1 MLSILLCLTMLLSC
15 VPTAVFAAEGD
26 SVCTCQTK
34 CAEGSVNTE
43 CTVCSADLTAC
54 IAAAA
59 ATLPRYLYVGG
70 VTVVEEYT
78 VSAVTSGEG
87 WRYDTATA
95 TLYLTDGAAIRYT
108 STTEECLENGLYCSN
123 GTLKVH
129 ASGTVSITGYG
140 DGIRLPDGTLEL
152 YAAEGSNITI
162 TGTSAGSEGIYSTVN
177 TNSIRI
183 SGKGTVNVSAS
194 DGASY
199 GMTAAGNI
207 YIDGVTLNV
216 GGTSNYDDISAANV
230 LIGQTEAAVVNCLG
244 PTCSGIGGTLTQK
257 VGIYN
262 GSIVHLA
269 EKTTEKSWLLG
280 FHAKT
285 IEIADSTVVMDGLTG
300 AYSIYAMHGA
310 STVSGASHILI
321 RKMVSTENGAYGL
334 TVGYDPYQLTGEAGY
349 YTRSDAAAEFTAD
362 GDITEI
368 YIGYFE
374 LYYPSHM
381 SYHSN
386 GDGTHYYG
394 CPATCPAAIKGENE
408 ECSGTATCAEPVVCE
423 SCGAVRQLPH
433 SYDNEADTDC
443 NACGALRYDI
453 WVAGVRVTEE
463 NASDVLGDGTVSY
476 DGAANTLTL
485 NGATVDA
492 SALAVP
498 ALEVSGEPLTL
509 VLQGTNALTGSAQVL
524 SSVDEAGNTIWYGEP
539 AISIAG
545 GTVLTI
551 TGDETATLTL
561 LGNDFAYTANDH
573 IPSASSISGGSLNVA
588 GGTIT
593 TNNGIRLSGDYS
605 QTGGSVEAGF
615 LEAQN
620 VTVSDGI
627 LNAKGNSGICPKY
640 ADPHAGGI
648 HGIFANNTINISG
661 GNVTTESGIVG
672 HNGDYCGNMS
682 VTGETITTHGLYALE
697 SVSITGG
704 TVTST
709 GCVGGYVI
717 DPFGFLTLGHYTEDD
732 VTPSGPAPGSALEA
746 PDWSI
751 SEEATFICGSE
762 TSHRGGT
769 ATCTLGAICDFCGA
783 GYGETDTSIHDT
795 VNAQYTNG
803 FCDCCGIYDAPELV
817 DDVYQIGNAGQLY
830 WFAQQVNSG
839 KPYINAVLTADITIN
854 KNVLIDGEL
863 NPDTTVVNGFRTW
876 TPIGKGTDHSYYGSF
891 DGQNHSISGLYY
903 QGGDFYVGLF
913 GYLSYGAVVK
923 NLKLTDSYFNVD
935 ASGTSH
941 FYAGGIAASLTGG
954 RIENCRNEANLRVN
968 YDYSADVG
976 GIVGFV
982 STNGTVSHCR
992 NSGKLHGGNTD
1003 ILSIGGIVG
1012 TAVGVITDCGNTGD
1026 IIVDNGVN
1034 TIVGGVSNGG
1044 TLENCFNTGSFDITS
1059 TVFYPGGISGRS
1071 ATVTNCYYL
1080 MGVADEGIEG
1090 EDSEGAI
1097 QAMSQEAF
1105 ASGEVAYLLNGGVT
1119 DGTQSWYQTIGTDA
1133 TPELSGDT
1141 VYYGYTGC
1149 MDTTQGYGN
1158 DAVYTTVPEHE
1169 YAADG
1174 FCTICGSTQGATRN
1188 GQGVYEI
1195 GNAGQLMWF
1204 AKFVNLGN
1212 KGVDAVLTAD
1222 IDMSDIAWTPIC
1234 STALYNSADPAA
1246 DGDWGYTGT
1255 FDGQGHVI
1263 CNLSLTGST
1272 TEKLTY
1278 GLFGTVSGTVKNL
1291 GMESFAFEDGG
1302 MDCRAGSIVG
1312 QLLGGTITDCYAVDC
1327 TLDVTEGTT
1336 GYIAGGIAGCNY
1348 AGTIENCFVMN
1359 CTVKG
1364 HSRCAAL
1371 VADCRGDASTSDR
1384 PGTVKNCYSDSTLAG
1399 SQKVASYIIDCESYV
1414 ITTRF
1419 SGGEIAIAL
1428 GDAWGQTIGTD
1439 EHPVVGGPAVYKNT
1453 CGDGFFYANDDT
1465 DHDEHTMDGITCSLC
1480 GNYQAAQLITE
1491 DNYAALGVDAS
1502 YVGAYAISN
1511 AGQLYWYAALT
1522 NGMLSGVPMD
1532 YYASGV
1538 LLADLD
1544 LEGRDWIPI
1553 GLYEETIDGIYL
1565 STCWGSD
1572 NVWDDVNQRYTTYF
1586 DGRGHTISNFN
1597 AVGENSQ
1604 GLFGYIYCASILNL
1618 TVKNATASGWN
1629 AGAIAGYPYECLI
1642 ENCSAIGC
1650 TISGET
1656 ATEDS
1661 TYSIVGA
1668 MTGSPYGYLY
1678 NSFAYDCT
1686 VLRARAED
1694 RLYALG
1700 GLEDDGYVYN
1710 SVYSKVRYGYVGDET
1725 LTEFDDGLCMTEEN
1739 MVSGYV
1745 AYLLSQGY
1753 SEESYTVSG
1762 DIWGQ
1767 TLGTDACP
1775 VLGGQTVYQV
1785 TDCQQV
1791 ITYSNTQHQNGTHVY
1806 ENGFCIWYDCY
1817 EPCGGSGTA
1826 EDPYTIANAGQL
1838 YWFAA
1843 VVNEGYGTVAQNTAA
1858 HAKLTA
1864 DIVVNEGT
1872 TNARVWVPIGVYDG
1886 STGDGFGGI
1895 FDGDHH
1901 TVSGL
1906 YYPNDISYVCVAL
1919 FRCLKGE
1926 SAEIRNVGLL
1936 DSYFYNFAGAAIVGY
1951 NEGGTVKNCYN
1962 ASKIHAGHNAA
1973 GIVGRNKGLI
1983 TYCYNTGEFP
1993 YHPLSAGGIA
2003 VENYGTISNC
2013 YNAGDFV
2020 LCNKFGGIACENFN
2034 GVIRDCYNTGELH
2047 GTNGGGITYS
2057 GGTVTNC
2064 YSTGRVSCLDLG
2076 SGIATK
2082 ATVENCYY
2090 LEGTYHSSRYEDYL
2104 VLVGVEATKT
2114 AEEFS
2119 SGEVAY
2125 LLQSNCEEQIWGQ
2138 KLGEEEYP
2146 VFSDDVVYQNQI
2158 GGCTEENF
2166 AYEYSNTE
2174 AEAITTHPGQWTP
2187 NWEWDP
2193 DGNGGCYVSVELHC
2207 DDCGELVGF
2216 YSGDAQL
2223 ISEVKPINC
2232 QNPGSREWTIT
2243 FTVQDREFTDTYTE
2257 VVYNDTHISFDGN
2270 GFCTVCGGYQK
2281 PTVDPGEDPEWD
2293 YDDVYLIYNAGQ
2305 LYWFANHV
2313 NNVNNGIT
2321 GKLMADID
2329 LNPGYT
2335 FYADGTYT
2343 GGDSPRMWTP
2353 IGGGYPCYAGNF
2365 DGNGFTVSGAYTVS
2379 EGSYVGLFGNTDYN
2393 YTIENL
2399 GITNSYF
2406 EGADHVGGLI
2416 GYAYTIV
2423 KNCYVTD
2430 TVYVSGDYDT
2440 AALIGY
2446 NGGEVYNS
2454 YAMADT
2460 FVDTNYGSCYN
2471 CYALTENDG
2480 ITAVTAEDF
2489 VSGKVAY
2496 LLQSGV
2502 TEEDIYDEDWN
2513 WIGSYIPEIWGQTI
2527 GEDDYPVLKGAKV
2540 YEVTNCKD
2548 ETAYSNTN
2556 AALGHNYV
2564 DGTCTVCGS
2573 ARPAT
2578 VPTLTAKN
2586 VSLSFEDE
2594 ILVNVYF
2601 TAADAADVKNY
2612 GLLLFSE
2619 KVASPTFDTAI
2630 AYTEGW
2636 YESKGYLGVT
2646 TPGIAAKNMGDT
2658 LYFAVYA
2665 VLADGTYAYSKTYT
2679 YAPTTYAYNMLGK
2692 STTPAGLKPLI
2703 VAMLNYG
2710 AAAQVYFNY
2719 NTDNLVNAKLTDEQ
2733 KALVVDYNG
2742 DMLDGLNVC
2751 MDDKKGELFGSGN
2764 TGFDKNTP
2772 SVNFEGAFSVNLY
2785 FGQPKATVGSDVTF
2799 YVWDKATYES
2809 VETLLPENAIA
2820 TSKCTFDGTYY
2831 VGIVEGIAAK
2841 EVDETFYCA
2850 AVYTGEDGNTY
2861 VSGVISYSLGYYL
2874 ENQAA
2879 GTAMPEFAQA
2889 TGVYAYYAKTLF
2901 NA

>member
-199 GMTAAGNI
+199 GMTAAGSI

-230 LIGQTEAAVVNCLG
+230 LIGQTEGAVVNCLG
-244 PTCSGIGGTLTQK
+244 TTCSGIGGSLTQK
-257 VGIYN
+257 IGIYN

-321 RKMVSTENGAYGL
+321 RKMVSTEDSTYGL
-334 TVGYDPYQLTGEAGY
+334 TVGYDSYQLTGEAGY

-1149 MDTTQGYGN
+1149 MDQTIGYGK
-1158 DAVYTTVPEHE
+1158 DAIYETAPDHVYSD
-1169 YAADG
+1169 DG
-1174 FCTICGSTQGATRN
+1174 FCQSGCYQ
-1188 GQGVYEI
+1188 
-1195 GNAGQLMWF
+1195 
-1204 AKFVNLGN
+1204 
-1212 KGVDAVLTAD
+1212 
-1222 IDMSDIAWTPIC
+1222 
-1234 STALYNSADPAA
+1234 PA
-1246 DGDWGYTGT
+1246 
-1255 FDGQGHVI
+1255 
-1263 CNLSLTGST
+1263 
-1272 TEKLTY
+1272 E
-1278 GLFGTVSGTVKNL
+1278 
-1291 GMESFAFEDGG
+1291 
-1302 MDCRAGSIVG
+1302 
-1312 QLLGGTITDCYAVDC
+1312 
-1327 TLDVTEGTT
+1327 
-1336 GYIAGGIAGCNY
+1336 
-1348 AGTIENCFVMN
+1348 
-1359 CTVKG
+1359 
-1364 HSRCAAL
+1364 
-1371 VADCRGDASTSDR
+1371 
-1384 PGTVKNCYSDSTLAG
+1384 
-1399 SQKVASYIIDCESYV
+1399 
-1414 ITTRF
+1414 
-1419 SGGEIAIAL
+1419 
-1428 GDAWGQTIGTD
+1428 
-1439 EHPVVGGPAVYKNT
+1439 
-1453 CGDGFFYANDDT
+1453 
-1465 DHDEHTMDGITCSLC
+1465 
-1480 GNYQAAQLITE
+1480 LITE
-1491 DNYAALGVDAS
+1491 ENYTALGVDAS

>member
-1 MLSILLCLTMLLSC
+1 MAMLLSC
-15 VPTAVFAAEGD
+15 VPTTAFAAEGD

-43 CTVCSADLTAC
+43 CAVCSADLTAC

-70 VTVVEEYT
+70 VAVVEEY
-78 VSAVTSGEG
+78 VAGAVTSGQG

-95 TLYLTDGAAIRYT
+95 TLYLTDGADIRYS
-108 STTEECLENGLYCSN
+108 STTEDSLENGIYCSG

-152 YAAEGSNITI
+152 YTAEGSNITI
-162 TGTSAGSEGIYSTVN
+162 TGTSAGSEGINSTVN
-177 TNSIRI
+177 TNFIRL
-183 SGKGTVNVSAS
+183 SGKGTVNVNAS

-199 GMTAAGNI
+199 GMTAAGSI

-216 GGTSNYDDISAANV
+216 RGTSNYDDISGANV
-230 LIGQTEAAVVNCLG
+230 LIGQTEGAVVNCLG
-244 PTCSGIGGTLTQK
+244 TTCSGIGGTLTQK

-300 AYSIYAMHGA
+300 AYSIYAMHGTSA
-310 STVSGASHILI
+310 VSGASHILI
-321 RKMVSTENGAYGL
+321 RKMASTEDGNYGL
-334 TVGYDPYQLTGEAGY
+334 TVGHDSYQLTGEAGY

-368 YIGYFE
+368 DIGYFE

-394 CPATCPAAIKGENE
+394 CPTACPAAIKGENE

-627 LNAKGNSGICPKY
+627 LNTKAFSGIYPRY
-640 ADPHAGGI
+640 ADSLAGSI
-648 HGIFANNTINISG
+648 HGIIANKAINISG
-661 GNVTTESGIVG
+661 GTVSTASGSVG
-672 HNGDYCGNMS
+672 HNGDYCGETK

-717 DPFGFLTLGHYTEDD
+717 DALGFLVLGQYTEDD

-783 GYGETDTSIHDT
+783 SYGETDTTNHNT

-803 FCDCCGIYDAPELV
+803 FCDGCGIYEAPELV

-876 TPIGKGTDHSYYGSF
+876 TPIGKGTDHYYYGSF

-903 QGGDFYVGLF
+903 QGGDTYVGLF

-935 ASGTSH
+935 ASGTSY
-941 FYAGGIAASLTGG
+941 FYAGGIAASLTRG

-1149 MDTTQGYGN
+1149 MDQTIGYGK
-1158 DAVYTTVPEHE
+1158 DAIYETTPDHVYSD
-1169 YAADG
+1169 DG
-1174 FCTICGSTQGATRN
+1174 FCQSGCYQ
-1188 GQGVYEI
+1188 
-1195 GNAGQLMWF
+1195 
-1204 AKFVNLGN
+1204 
-1212 KGVDAVLTAD
+1212 
-1222 IDMSDIAWTPIC
+1222 
-1234 STALYNSADPAA
+1234 PA
-1246 DGDWGYTGT
+1246 
-1255 FDGQGHVI
+1255 
-1263 CNLSLTGST
+1263 
-1272 TEKLTY
+1272 E
-1278 GLFGTVSGTVKNL
+1278 
-1291 GMESFAFEDGG
+1291 
-1302 MDCRAGSIVG
+1302 
-1312 QLLGGTITDCYAVDC
+1312 
-1327 TLDVTEGTT
+1327 
-1336 GYIAGGIAGCNY
+1336 
-1348 AGTIENCFVMN
+1348 
-1359 CTVKG
+1359 
-1364 HSRCAAL
+1364 
-1371 VADCRGDASTSDR
+1371 
-1384 PGTVKNCYSDSTLAG
+1384 
-1399 SQKVASYIIDCESYV
+1399 
-1414 ITTRF
+1414 
-1419 SGGEIAIAL
+1419 
-1428 GDAWGQTIGTD
+1428 
-1439 EHPVVGGPAVYKNT
+1439 
-1453 CGDGFFYANDDT
+1453 
-1465 DHDEHTMDGITCSLC
+1465 
-1480 GNYQAAQLITE
+1480 LITE
-1491 DNYAALGVDAS
+1491 ENYTALGVDAS

-1522 NGMLSGVPMD
+1522 NGMLSDIPMD

-1553 GLYEETIDGIYL
+1553 GLYQETIDGVYL
-1565 STCWGSD
+1565 DTCWGSD

-1604 GLFGYIYCASILNL
+1604 GLFGYIYCASIMNL

-1661 TYSIVGA
+1661 PYSIVGA
-1668 MTGSPYGYLY
+1668 MTGSRYGYLY

-1694 RLYALG
+1694 YLYALG
-1700 GLEDDGYVYN
+1700 GLEDYGYAYN

-1725 LTEFDDGLCMTEEN
+1725 LTEFYYGLCMTEED
-1739 MVSGYV
+1739 MASGYV

-1753 SEESYTVSG
+1753 NDENYAVSG

-1775 VLGGQTVYQV
+1775 VLGGPAVYQV
-1785 TDCQQV
+1785 LNCDGVTKV
-1791 ITYSNTQHQNGTHVY
+1791 FSNTNENKSHDYNEYGCCIGCEVECVHTPDETTGNCAVCGNFIIAKGVGSVQCQEGEESESGYEEGYKSGILYFVDINKALNRGCSELYLYEDAYYSGEYTLADVTHMLDPQVKLYLNGHTLTLAEGWGVY
-1806 ENGFCIWYDCY
+1806 VGYDLEIIDGTLAGSYDGALLRPYFGTYELVLNGVTLVNEQDYALSNGCEY
-1817 EPCGGSGTA
+1817 GGSWKITLQGDSVLQGAVADVYYNAAEQGSLIFGDSYTGDLISFALAPEITA
-1826 EDPYTIANAGQL
+1826 EDFVLATAAEGVTLDRSWMADNDTTDALYVLRDAENNQL
-1838 YWFAA
+1838 YLGACVESTHEWGW
-1843 VVNEGYGTVAQNTAA
+1843 VQLE
-1858 HAKLTA
+1858 
-1864 DIVVNEGT
+1864 T
-1872 TNARVWVPIGVYDG
+1872 THERTCSIC
-1886 STGDGFGGI
+1886 
-1895 FDGDHH
+1895 
-1901 TVSGL
+1901 GL
-1906 YYPNDISYVCVAL
+1906 Y
-1919 FRCLKGE
+1919 E
-1926 SAEIRNVGLL
+1926 SADHADKVADHFCDTCGKQLSDHEVQAEVNWNLYV
-1936 DSYFYNFAGAAIVGY
+1936 DS
-1951 NEGGTVKNCYN
+1951 
-1962 ASKIHAGHNAA
+1962 
-1973 GIVGRNKGLI
+1973 
-1983 TYCYNTGEFP
+1983 
-1993 YHPLSAGGIA
+1993 
-2003 VENYGTISNC
+2003 
-2013 YNAGDFV
+2013 
-2020 LCNKFGGIACENFN
+2020 
-2034 GVIRDCYNTGELH
+2034 
-2047 GTNGGGITYS
+2047 
-2057 GGTVTNC
+2057 
-2064 YSTGRVSCLDLG
+2064 
-2076 SGIATK
+2076 
-2082 ATVENCYY
+2082 
-2090 LEGTYHSSRYEDYL
+2090 
-2104 VLVGVEATKT
+2104 
-2114 AEEFS
+2114 
-2119 SGEVAY
+2119 
-2125 LLQSNCEEQIWGQ
+2125 
-2138 KLGEEEYP
+2138 
-2146 VFSDDVVYQNQI
+2146 
-2158 GGCTEENF
+2158 
-2166 AYEYSNTE
+2166 
-2174 AEAITTHPGQWTP
+2174 
-2187 NWEWDP
+2187 
-2193 DGNGGCYVSVELHC
+2193 CYVSLTASCPGC
-2207 DDCGELVGF
+2207 DITVYD
-2216 YSGDAQL
+2216 SGDATL
-2223 ISEVKPINC
+2223 TASYEGTNC
-2232 QNPGSREWTIT
+2232 QDPS
-2243 FTVQDREFTDTYTE
+2243 TVTYSFTYT
-2257 VVYNDTHISFDGN
+2257 FDGTEYTVTETLKTGTDPHIAFDVN
-2270 GFCTVCGGYQK
+2270 GFCTVCGGYEK
-2281 PTVDPGEDPEWD
+2281 PTVDPGEDAEWD

-2313 NNVNNGIT
+2313 NNVKNDIT

-2353 IGGGYPCYAGNF
+2353 IGEGYLCYAGNF
-2365 DGNGFTVSGAYTVS
+2365 DGNGFTVSGAYAVS
-2379 EGSYVGLFGNTDYN
+2379 EGRYVGLFGNTDYN

-2406 EGADHVGGLI
+2406 AGSDHVGGLI

-2446 NGGEVYNS
+2446 NGGEVCNS

-2471 CYALTENDG
+2471 CYALTGDDG
-2480 ITAVTAEDF
+2480 VTAVTAEDF

-2496 LLQSGV
+2496 LLQSGIQS
-2502 TEEDIYDEDWN
+2502 EDVYDEEGN
-2513 WIGSYIPEIWGQTI
+2513 YIATIIPEIWGQTI
-2527 GEDDYPVLKGAKV
+2527 GEDAYPVLKGAKV
-2540 YEVTNCKD
+2540 YQVTNCKD
-2548 ETAYSNTN
+2548 ETVYSNTDVSGVHMDADN
-2556 AALGHNYV
+2556 SGRCDYCNELMQPALLRMVSISLKGNIALNYYMLLSDEV
-2564 DGTCTVCGS
+2564 LSDS
-2573 ARPAT
+2573 
-2578 VPTLTAKN
+2578 TA
-2586 VSLSFEDE
+2586 
-2594 ILVNVYF
+2594 YMQF
-2601 TAADAADVKNY
+2601 T
-2612 GLLLFSE
+2612 
-2619 KVASPTFDTAI
+2619 
-2630 AYTEGW
+2630 
-2636 YESKGYLGVT
+2636 
-2646 TPGIAAKNMGDT
+2646 M
-2658 LYFAVYA
+2658 
-2665 VLADGTYAYSKTYT
+2665 ADGEIIQIPVSEGVKYEYEGETYYVFSCAVDAKEMTDDVISQFIYAEGSTTEHTYSVQTYAKHILET
-2679 YAPTTYAYNMLGK
+2679 
-2692 STTPAGLKPLI
+2692 STNEKIKVLI
-2703 VAMLNYG
+2703 TAMLNYG
-2710 AAAQVYFNY
+2710 AASQTHFGY
-2719 NTDNLVNAKLTDEQ
+2719 NTDDLANAELAAPDYSNVTISGFNATPGQGTELAKFYSASLILKSETTLRFFFT
-2733 KALVVDYNG
+2733 APITATYNG
-2742 DMLDGLNVC
+2742 QELEVKQRSGLYYVDVVGISAKDLDEDVTITINDGT
-2751 MDDKKGELFGSGN
+2751 N
-2764 TGFDKNTP
+2764 TAEVSFNPMAYCQAVQNDTT
-2772 SVNFEGAFSVNLY
+2772 GAFDQEMKDLVAALY
-2785 FGQPKATVGSDVTF
+2785 L
-2799 YVWDKATYES
+2799 Y
-2809 VETLLPENAIA
+2809 
-2820 TSKCTFDGTYY
+2820 
-2831 VGIVEGIAAK
+2831 
-2841 EVDETFYCA
+2841 
-2850 AVYTGEDGNTY
+2850 
-2861 VSGVISYSLGYYL
+2861 
-2874 ENQAA
+2874 NQAA
-2879 GTAMPEFAQA
+2879 N
-2889 TGVYAYYAKTLF
+2889 VYFKES
-2901 NA
+2901 

>member
-230 LIGQTEAAVVNCLG
+230 LIGQAEAAVVNCLG

-334 TVGYDPYQLTGEAGY
+334 TVGYDPYQLTGEVGY

-627 LNAKGNSGICPKY
+627 LNTKAFSGIYPRY
-640 ADPHAGGI
+640 ADSLAGSI
-648 HGIFANNTINISG
+648 HGIFAHKAINISG
-661 GNVTTESGIVG
+661 GTVSTASGSVG

-1149 MDTTQGYGN
+1149 MDQTIGYGK
-1158 DAVYTTVPEHE
+1158 DAIYETAPDHVYSD
-1169 YAADG
+1169 DG
-1174 FCTICGSTQGATRN
+1174 FCQSGCYQ
-1188 GQGVYEI
+1188 
-1195 GNAGQLMWF
+1195 
-1204 AKFVNLGN
+1204 
-1212 KGVDAVLTAD
+1212 
-1222 IDMSDIAWTPIC
+1222 
-1234 STALYNSADPAA
+1234 PA
-1246 DGDWGYTGT
+1246 
-1255 FDGQGHVI
+1255 
-1263 CNLSLTGST
+1263 
-1272 TEKLTY
+1272 E
-1278 GLFGTVSGTVKNL
+1278 
-1291 GMESFAFEDGG
+1291 
-1302 MDCRAGSIVG
+1302 
-1312 QLLGGTITDCYAVDC
+1312 
-1327 TLDVTEGTT
+1327 
-1336 GYIAGGIAGCNY
+1336 
-1348 AGTIENCFVMN
+1348 
-1359 CTVKG
+1359 
-1364 HSRCAAL
+1364 
-1371 VADCRGDASTSDR
+1371 
-1384 PGTVKNCYSDSTLAG
+1384 
-1399 SQKVASYIIDCESYV
+1399 
-1414 ITTRF
+1414 
-1419 SGGEIAIAL
+1419 
-1428 GDAWGQTIGTD
+1428 
-1439 EHPVVGGPAVYKNT
+1439 
-1453 CGDGFFYANDDT
+1453 
-1465 DHDEHTMDGITCSLC
+1465 
-1480 GNYQAAQLITE
+1480 LITE
-1491 DNYAALGVDAS
+1491 ENYTALGVDAS

-2785 FGQPKATVGSDVTF
+2785 FGQPKAAVGSDVTF

>member
-1 MLSILLCLTMLLSC
+1 MAMLLAC

-43 CTVCSADLTAC
+43 CAVCSADLTAC

-70 VTVVEEYT
+70 VAVVEEYT

-95 TLYLTDGAAIRYT
+95 TLHLTDGADIHYT

-129 ASGTVSITGYG
+129 ASGTVSITGYA

-162 TGTSAGSEGIYSTVN
+162 TGTSAGSEGISSTVN

-183 SGKGTVNVSAS
+183 SGKGTVNVNAS

-216 GGTSNYDDISAANV
+216 RGTSNYDDISGANV
-230 LIGQTEAAVVNCLG
+230 LIGQTEGAVVNCLG
-244 PTCSGIGGTLTQK
+244 TTCSGIGGTLTQK

-300 AYSIYAMHGA
+300 AYSIYAMHGTSA
-310 STVSGASHILI
+310 VSGASHILI
-321 RKMVSTENGAYGL
+321 RKMVSTEDGAYGL

-349 YTRSDAAAEFTAD
+349 YTRSDATAEFTAD

-368 YIGYFE
+368 YVGYFE

-394 CPATCPAAIKGENE
+394 CPTACPIAVKGENE
-408 ECSGTATCAEPVVCE
+408 ECSGTVTCAEPVVCE

-498 ALEVSGEPLTL
+498 ALEVSGESLTL

-524 SSVDEAGNTIWYGEP
+524 SSVDEAGNATWYGEP

-545 GTVLTI
+545 GTVLTV

-627 LNAKGNSGICPKY
+627 LNAKGDSGICPKY
-640 ADPHAGGI
+640 VDSLAGGI
-648 HGIFANNTINISG
+648 HGIFANQAINISG
-661 GNVTTESGIVG
+661 GNVTTESGVVG
-672 HNGDYCGNMS
+672 HNGDYCGNMK

-709 GCVGGYVI
+709 GCWGGYVI
-717 DPFGFLTLGHYTEDD
+717 DAFGFLALGQITEDD
-732 VTPSGPAPGSALEA
+732 VTPSGPAPGAALEA

-751 SEEATFICGSE
+751 SGDATFICGSAD
-762 TSHRGGT
+762 SHRGGT
-769 ATCTLGAICDFCGA
+769 ADCSDKATCHFCGA
-783 GYGETDTSIHDT
+783 SYGETDTTNHDT

-803 FCDCCGIYDAPELV
+803 FCDGCGIYEAPELV

-839 KPYINAVLTADITIN
+839 KPYIDAVLTADITIN

-876 TPIGKGTDHSYYGSF
+876 TPIGKGTDHYYYGSF

-923 NLKLTDSYFNVD
+923 NLTLTDSYFNVD

-941 FYAGGIAASLTGG
+941 FYAGGIAASLTRG

-1012 TAVGVITDCGNTGD
+1012 NAVGVITDCGNTGD

-1034 TIVGGVSNGG
+1034 TVVGGVSNGG

-1149 MDTTQGYGN
+1149 MDRTIGYGN
-1158 DAVYTTVPEHE
+1158 DAIYETAPDHVYSD
-1169 YAADG
+1169 DG
-1174 FCTICGSTQGATRN
+1174 FCLN
-1188 GQGVYEI
+1188 GCYQ
-1195 GNAGQLMWF
+1195 
-1204 AKFVNLGN
+1204 
-1212 KGVDAVLTAD
+1212 
-1222 IDMSDIAWTPIC
+1222 
-1234 STALYNSADPAA
+1234 PA
-1246 DGDWGYTGT
+1246 
-1255 FDGQGHVI
+1255 
-1263 CNLSLTGST
+1263 
-1272 TEKLTY
+1272 E
-1278 GLFGTVSGTVKNL
+1278 
-1291 GMESFAFEDGG
+1291 
-1302 MDCRAGSIVG
+1302 
-1312 QLLGGTITDCYAVDC
+1312 
-1327 TLDVTEGTT
+1327 
-1336 GYIAGGIAGCNY
+1336 
-1348 AGTIENCFVMN
+1348 
-1359 CTVKG
+1359 
-1364 HSRCAAL
+1364 
-1371 VADCRGDASTSDR
+1371 
-1384 PGTVKNCYSDSTLAG
+1384 
-1399 SQKVASYIIDCESYV
+1399 
-1414 ITTRF
+1414 
-1419 SGGEIAIAL
+1419 
-1428 GDAWGQTIGTD
+1428 
-1439 EHPVVGGPAVYKNT
+1439 
-1453 CGDGFFYANDDT
+1453 
-1465 DHDEHTMDGITCSLC
+1465 
-1480 GNYQAAQLITE
+1480 LITE
-1491 DNYAALGVDAS
+1491 ENYTALGVDAS

-1522 NGMLSGVPMD
+1522 NGMLSDIPMD

-1553 GLYEETIDGIYL
+1553 GLYQETIDGVYL
-1565 STCWGSD
+1565 DTCWGSD
-1572 NVWDDVNQRYTTYF
+1572 NVWDNVNRRYTTYF

-1604 GLFGYIYCASILNL
+1604 GLFGYIYCASIMNL

-1629 AGAIAGYPYECLI
+1629 AGAIAGYPYGCFI

-1656 ATEDS
+1656 ATADS
-1661 TYSIVGA
+1661 PYSIVGA
-1668 MTGSPYGYLY
+1668 MTGSFYGYLY

-1694 RLYALG
+1694 YLYALG
-1700 GLEDDGYVYN
+1700 GLEDDGYAYN
-1710 SVYSKVRYGYVGDET
+1710 SVYSKVRYGYVDDET
-1725 LTEFDDGLCMTEEN
+1725 LTEFYYGLCMTEED
-1739 MVSGYV
+1739 MASGYV
-1745 AYLLSQGY
+1745 AYWLSQGY
-1753 SEESYTVSG
+1753 SDENYAVSG

-1775 VLGGQTVYQV
+1775 VLGGPAVYQV
-1785 TDCQQV
+1785 LNCDGVTE
-1791 ITYSNTQHQNGTHVY
+1791 IFSNTNENKSHDYNEYGCCIVCEVECVHTPDETTGNCAVCGNFIIAKGVGAVQCQEGEESESGYEDGYRSGILYFVDINKTLNRGCSELYLYGDAYYSGEYTLTDVTHMLDPQVKLYLNGHTLTLAEGWGVY
-1806 ENGFCIWYDCY
+1806 VGYDLEIIDGTLAGSYDGALLRPYSGTYELILNGVTLVNEQGYALSNGCEY
-1817 EPCGGSGTA
+1817 GGSWKITLQGGSVLQGAVADVYYNAAEQGSLIFGDSYTGDSISFALAPEITA
-1826 EDPYTIANAGQL
+1826 EDFVLATAAEGVTLDRSWMADNDTTDTLYVLRDAENNQL
-1838 YWFAA
+1838 YLGACVESTHEWGWVQLETTHERTCSICGLYESADHADEVADHFCDTCGKQLSDHEVQAEVNWYLHVESCYVNLAA
-1843 VVNEGYGTVAQNTAA
+1843 SCPGCDITVYDSGNAT
-1858 HAKLTA
+1858 LTA
-1864 DIVVNEGT
+1864 SYEGT
-1872 TNARVWVPIGVYDG
+1872 NCQDP
-1886 STGDGFGGI
+1886 STVTYSFTYT
-1895 FDGDHH
+1895 FDG
-1901 TVSGL
+1901 TE
-1906 YYPNDISYVCVAL
+1906 Y
-1919 FRCLKGE
+1919 
-1926 SAEIRNVGLL
+1926 
-1936 DSYFYNFAGAAIVGY
+1936 
-1951 NEGGTVKNCYN
+1951 
-1962 ASKIHAGHNAA
+1962 
-1973 GIVGRNKGLI
+1973 
-1983 TYCYNTGEFP
+1983 
-1993 YHPLSAGGIA
+1993 
-2003 VENYGTISNC
+2003 
-2013 YNAGDFV
+2013 
-2020 LCNKFGGIACENFN
+2020 
-2034 GVIRDCYNTGELH
+2034 
-2047 GTNGGGITYS
+2047 
-2057 GGTVTNC
+2057 TVTETLK
-2064 YSTGRVSCLDLG
+2064 TGTDPH
-2076 SGIATK
+2076 IA
-2082 ATVENCYY
+2082 
-2090 LEGTYHSSRYEDYL
+2090 
-2104 VLVGVEATKT
+2104 
-2114 AEEFS
+2114 F
-2119 SGEVAY
+2119 
-2125 LLQSNCEEQIWGQ
+2125 
-2138 KLGEEEYP
+2138 
-2146 VFSDDVVYQNQI
+2146 DV
-2158 GGCTEENF
+2158 
-2166 AYEYSNTE
+2166 
-2174 AEAITTHPGQWTP
+2174 
-2187 NWEWDP
+2187 
-2193 DGNGGCYVSVELHC
+2193 
-2207 DDCGELVGF
+2207 
-2216 YSGDAQL
+2216 
-2223 ISEVKPINC
+2223 
-2232 QNPGSREWTIT
+2232 
-2243 FTVQDREFTDTYTE
+2243 
-2257 VVYNDTHISFDGN
+2257 N
-2270 GFCTVCGGYQK
+2270 GFCTVCGGYEK
-2281 PTVDPGEDPEWD
+2281 PTVDPGEDAEWD

-2313 NNVNNGIT
+2313 NNVKNDIT

-2353 IGGGYPCYAGNF
+2353 IGVGYPCYAGNF

-2406 EGADHVGGLI
+2406 AGSDHVGGLI

-2430 TVYVSGDYDT
+2430 TVYVSGSHAT

-2460 FVDTNYGSCYN
+2460 FVDNNYGSCYN
-2471 CYALTENDG
+2471 CYALTGDDG
-2480 ITAVTAEDF
+2480 VTAVTAEDF

-2502 TEEDIYDEDWN
+2502 VEEDIYDEEGN
-2513 WIGSYIPEIWGQTI
+2513 YIETITPEIWGQTI
-2527 GEDDYPVLKGAKV
+2527 GTDSYPVLKGDKV
-2540 YEVTNCKD
+2540 YEVTDCED
-2548 ETAYSNTN
+2548 EVAYSNTDASGQHTDADN
-2556 AALGHNYV
+2556 SGRCDVCSTLMQPAKLCFASISLKGSIAINYYM
-2564 DGTCTVCGS
+2564 
-2573 ARPAT
+2573 
-2578 VPTLTAKN
+2578 L
-2586 VSLSFEDE
+2586 LSDE
-2594 ILVNVYF
+2594 
-2601 TAADAADVKNY
+2601 
-2612 GLLLFSE
+2612 
-2619 KVASPTFDTAI
+2619 
-2630 AYTEGW
+2630 
-2636 YESKGYLGVT
+2636 
-2646 TPGIAAKNMGDT
+2646 
-2658 LYFAVYA
+2658 
-2665 VLADGTYAYSKTYT
+2665 VLADSTAYMQFTMADGEIVKIPVSEGVATDFNGETYYKFTCAVAAKEMTDIVLSQFFYEGGSTTEFSYTVKTYADYIIANSSNANEVTLAK
-2679 YAPTTYAYNMLGK
+2679 
-2692 STTPAGLKPLI
+2692 
-2703 VAMLNYG
+2703 AMLNYG
-2710 AAAQVYFNY
+2710 AAAQLDFGY
-2719 NTDNLVNAKLTDEQ
+2719 NTDNLANADLEAPDYSSVSIDGFTSVSGQGTELATFYSASLLLKSETTLRFFFTGSIT
-2733 KALVVDYNG
+2733 ATYNG
-2742 DMLDGLNVC
+2742 QELEVKERNGL
-2751 MDDKKGELFGSGN
+2751 
-2764 TGFDKNTP
+2764 
-2772 SVNFEGAFSVNLY
+2772 
-2785 FGQPKATVGSDVTF
+2785 
-2799 YVWDKATYES
+2799 
-2809 VETLLPENAIA
+2809 
-2820 TSKCTFDGTYY
+2820 YY
-2831 VGIVEGIAAK
+2831 VDVVGIAAK
-2841 EVDETFYCA
+2841 DLDEDVTITINDGTNTADVTYNPMAYCT
-2850 AVYTGEDGNTY
+2850 VVQNDTTGVADQEMKNLVAT
-2861 VSGVISYSLGYYL
+2861 LYL
-2874 ENQAA
+2874 YNQAA
-2879 GTAMPEFAQA
+2879 NTYFEE
-2889 TGVYAYYAKTLF
+2889 
-2901 NA
+2901 N

>member
-321 RKMVSTENGAYGL
+321 RKMVSTEDVGYGL
-334 TVGYDPYQLTGEAGY
+334 TVGYDSYQLTGEAGY

-1149 MDTTQGYGN
+1149 MDQTIGYGK
-1158 DAVYTTVPEHE
+1158 DAIYETAPDHVYSD
-1169 YAADG
+1169 DG
-1174 FCTICGSTQGATRN
+1174 FCQSGCYQ
-1188 GQGVYEI
+1188 
-1195 GNAGQLMWF
+1195 
-1204 AKFVNLGN
+1204 
-1212 KGVDAVLTAD
+1212 
-1222 IDMSDIAWTPIC
+1222 
-1234 STALYNSADPAA
+1234 PA
-1246 DGDWGYTGT
+1246 
-1255 FDGQGHVI
+1255 
-1263 CNLSLTGST
+1263 
-1272 TEKLTY
+1272 E
-1278 GLFGTVSGTVKNL
+1278 
-1291 GMESFAFEDGG
+1291 
-1302 MDCRAGSIVG
+1302 
-1312 QLLGGTITDCYAVDC
+1312 
-1327 TLDVTEGTT
+1327 
-1336 GYIAGGIAGCNY
+1336 
-1348 AGTIENCFVMN
+1348 
-1359 CTVKG
+1359 
-1364 HSRCAAL
+1364 
-1371 VADCRGDASTSDR
+1371 
-1384 PGTVKNCYSDSTLAG
+1384 
-1399 SQKVASYIIDCESYV
+1399 
-1414 ITTRF
+1414 
-1419 SGGEIAIAL
+1419 
-1428 GDAWGQTIGTD
+1428 
-1439 EHPVVGGPAVYKNT
+1439 
-1453 CGDGFFYANDDT
+1453 
-1465 DHDEHTMDGITCSLC
+1465 
-1480 GNYQAAQLITE
+1480 LITE
-1491 DNYAALGVDAS
+1491 ENYTALGVDAS

>member
-199 GMTAAGNI
+199 GMTAAGSI

-321 RKMVSTENGAYGL
+321 RKMVSTEDSTYGL
-334 TVGYDPYQLTGEAGY
+334 TVGYDSYQLTGEAGY

-394 CPATCPAAIKGENE
+394 CTATCPAAIKGENE

-682 VTGETITTHGLYALE
+682 VTGETITTHGLYALK
-697 SVSITGG
+697 SISITGG

-1149 MDTTQGYGN
+1149 MDQTIGYGK
-1158 DAVYTTVPEHE
+1158 DAIYETAPDHVYSD
-1169 YAADG
+1169 DG
-1174 FCTICGSTQGATRN
+1174 FCQSGCYQ
-1188 GQGVYEI
+1188 
-1195 GNAGQLMWF
+1195 
-1204 AKFVNLGN
+1204 
-1212 KGVDAVLTAD
+1212 
-1222 IDMSDIAWTPIC
+1222 
-1234 STALYNSADPAA
+1234 PA
-1246 DGDWGYTGT
+1246 
-1255 FDGQGHVI
+1255 
-1263 CNLSLTGST
+1263 
-1272 TEKLTY
+1272 E
-1278 GLFGTVSGTVKNL
+1278 
-1291 GMESFAFEDGG
+1291 
-1302 MDCRAGSIVG
+1302 
-1312 QLLGGTITDCYAVDC
+1312 
-1327 TLDVTEGTT
+1327 
-1336 GYIAGGIAGCNY
+1336 
-1348 AGTIENCFVMN
+1348 
-1359 CTVKG
+1359 
-1364 HSRCAAL
+1364 
-1371 VADCRGDASTSDR
+1371 
-1384 PGTVKNCYSDSTLAG
+1384 
-1399 SQKVASYIIDCESYV
+1399 
-1414 ITTRF
+1414 
-1419 SGGEIAIAL
+1419 
-1428 GDAWGQTIGTD
+1428 
-1439 EHPVVGGPAVYKNT
+1439 
-1453 CGDGFFYANDDT
+1453 
-1465 DHDEHTMDGITCSLC
+1465 
-1480 GNYQAAQLITE
+1480 LITE
-1491 DNYAALGVDAS
+1491 ENYTALGVDAS

>member
-95 TLYLTDGAAIRYT
+95 TLYLTDGASICYT

-162 TGTSAGSEGIYSTVN
+162 TGSSAGSEGINSTVN

-183 SGKGTVNVSAS
+183 SGKGTVNVSTS

-199 GMTAAGNI
+199 GMTAAGSI

-230 LIGQTEAAVVNCLG
+230 LIGQTEGAVVNCLG
-244 PTCSGIGGTLTQK
+244 TTCSGIGGSLTQK
-257 VGIYN
+257 IGVYN

-300 AYSIYAMHGA
+300 AYSIYAMHGT

-321 RKMVSTENGAYGL
+321 RKMVSTEDGAYGL

-394 CPATCPAAIKGENE
+394 CTATCPAAIKGENE

-423 SCGAVRQLPH
+423 TCGAVRQLPH

-524 SSVDEAGNTIWYGEP
+524 SSADEAGNTIWYGEP

-627 LNAKGNSGICPKY
+627 LNTKAFSGIYPRY
-640 ADPHAGGI
+640 ADSLAGSI
-648 HGIFANNTINISG
+648 HGIFANSTINISG
-661 GNVTTESGIVG
+661 GTVSTASGSVG
-672 HNGDYCGNMS
+672 HNGDYRGNMS

-717 DPFGFLTLGHYTEDD
+717 NPFGFLTLGHYTEDD

-783 GYGETDTSIHDT
+783 SYGETDTSIHDT
-795 VNAQYTNG
+795 VNAAYTNG
-803 FCDCCGIYDAPELV
+803 FCDCCGIYEAPELV

-876 TPIGKGTDHSYYGSF
+876 TPIGKGTDHYYYGSF

-913 GYLSYGAVVK
+913 GYLSYDALVK

-941 FYAGGIAASLTGG
+941 FYAGGIAASLTRG

-1149 MDTTQGYGN
+1149 MDQTIGYGK
-1158 DAVYTTVPEHE
+1158 DAIYETTPDHVYSD
-1169 YAADG
+1169 DG
-1174 FCTICGSTQGATRN
+1174 FCQSGCYQ
-1188 GQGVYEI
+1188 
-1195 GNAGQLMWF
+1195 
-1204 AKFVNLGN
+1204 
-1212 KGVDAVLTAD
+1212 
-1222 IDMSDIAWTPIC
+1222 
-1234 STALYNSADPAA
+1234 PA
-1246 DGDWGYTGT
+1246 
-1255 FDGQGHVI
+1255 
-1263 CNLSLTGST
+1263 
-1272 TEKLTY
+1272 E
-1278 GLFGTVSGTVKNL
+1278 
-1291 GMESFAFEDGG
+1291 
-1302 MDCRAGSIVG
+1302 
-1312 QLLGGTITDCYAVDC
+1312 
-1327 TLDVTEGTT
+1327 
-1336 GYIAGGIAGCNY
+1336 
-1348 AGTIENCFVMN
+1348 
-1359 CTVKG
+1359 
-1364 HSRCAAL
+1364 
-1371 VADCRGDASTSDR
+1371 
-1384 PGTVKNCYSDSTLAG
+1384 
-1399 SQKVASYIIDCESYV
+1399 
-1414 ITTRF
+1414 
-1419 SGGEIAIAL
+1419 
-1428 GDAWGQTIGTD
+1428 
-1439 EHPVVGGPAVYKNT
+1439 
-1453 CGDGFFYANDDT
+1453 
-1465 DHDEHTMDGITCSLC
+1465 
-1480 GNYQAAQLITE
+1480 LITE
-1491 DNYAALGVDAS
+1491 ENYTALGVDAS

-1511 AGQLYWYAALT
+1511 AGQLYWYAALI
-1522 NGMLSGVPMD
+1522 NGMLSDIPMD

-1553 GLYEETIDGIYL
+1553 GAYQETIDGVYL
-1565 STCWGSD
+1565 DSCWISD
-1572 NVWDDVNQRYTTYF
+1572 NELDNVNQRYTTYF

-1604 GLFGYIYCASILNL
+1604 GLFGYLRYASIMNL
-1618 TVKNATASGWN
+1618 TVKNATVSGWN
-1629 AGAIAGYPYECLI
+1629 AGAIAGCPYMCFI

-1656 ATEDS
+1656 ATAAS
-1661 TYSIVGA
+1661 PYSCVGA
-1668 MTGSPYGYLY
+1668 MTGSHYGYLF

-1700 GLEDDGYVYN
+1700 RLEEFGCAYN

-1739 MVSGYV
+1739 MASGYV
-1745 AYLLSQGY
+1745 AYWLSQGY
-1753 SEESYTVSG
+1753 NDENHAVSG

-1791 ITYSNTQHQNGTHVY
+1791 IAYSNTQHQNGTHVY

-1962 ASKIHAGHNAA
+1962 ASKIHAGRYAA

-2020 LCNKFGGIACENFN
+2020 LCDRFGGIACENFN

-2578 VPTLTAKN
+2578 VPNLTAKN